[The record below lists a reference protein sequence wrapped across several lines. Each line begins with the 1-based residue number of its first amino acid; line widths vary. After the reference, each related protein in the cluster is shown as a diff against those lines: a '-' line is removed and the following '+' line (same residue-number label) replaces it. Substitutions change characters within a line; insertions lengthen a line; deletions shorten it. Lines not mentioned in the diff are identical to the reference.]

1 MYMCLY
7 VHKHAIVVTGYE
19 ICLGVIAIDQESYF
33 VLIIGI
39 YTSVCDATHIYLN
52 TQVHTYV

>member
-1 MYMCLY
+1 MYMRLH

-19 ICLGVIAIDQESYF
+19 IYLAVTAFDQESNS
-33 VLIIGI
+33 VLSMGI
-39 YTSVCDATHIYLN
+39 YTSVCGATHLRLN